1 MNIAAKSTRRV
12 GTTTKRDTLTIVG
25 LLLIIAV
32 AYLAYHLP
40 GADSPTAQEE
50 IPFHPDLSAGG
61 MDNAMNALA
70 NLPKDYETLVPM
82 GNSFMDQGSFA
93 VAAEIYKRALAINDV
108 PDVRID
114 YGACLN
120 AMGLP
125 LRAIEEFQQ
134 ARLSDP
140 NHAIACFN
148 LGIVYFSQ
156 QQQDSARTYFNKYL
170 ELDPTG
176 QAAEATRGYLQE
188 LGE

>member
-1 MNIAAKSTRRV
+1 MNLTAKSTRRV

-40 GADSPTAQEE
+40 SVDSPTAQDET
-50 IPFHPDLSAGG
+50 PFHPELSAGG
-61 MDNAMNALA
+61 MDDAMNALA
-70 NLPKDYETLVPM
+70 NLPEDYETLVPM
-82 GNSFMDQGSFA
+82 GNTFMDQGSFA

-108 PDVRID
+108 PDIRVD

-170 ELDPTG
+170 ELDPSG
-176 QAAEATRGYLQE
+176 QAAEVTKEYLME
-188 LGE
+188 IGG

>member
-1 MNIAAKSTRRV
+1 M
-12 GTTTKRDTLTIVG
+12 
-25 LLLIIAV
+25 LIIAV

-50 IPFHPDLSAGG
+50 MPFHPELSAGG
-61 MDNAMNALA
+61 MNDAMNALA
-70 NLPKDYETLVPM
+70 NLPEDFETLVPM
-82 GNSFMDQGSFA
+82 GNTFMDQGSFA

-108 PDVRID
+108 PDVRVD

-125 LRAIEEFQQ
+125 LRAIQEFQH
-134 ARLSDP
+134 ARSSDP

-176 QAAEATRGYLQE
+176 QAAEATREYLKE
-188 LGE
+188 IGS

>member
-1 MNIAAKSTRRV
+1 M
-12 GTTTKRDTLTIVG
+12 
-25 LLLIIAV
+25 LIIAV

-50 IPFHPDLSAGG
+50 MPFHPELSAGG
-61 MDNAMNALA
+61 MNDAMNALA
-70 NLPKDYETLVPM
+70 NLPEDFETLVPM
-82 GNSFMDQGSFA
+82 GNTFMDQGSFA
-93 VAAEIYKRALAINDV
+93 VAAEIYKRALAISDV
-108 PDVRID
+108 PDVRVN

-134 ARLSDP
+134 ARSSDP

-170 ELDPTG
+170 ELDPAG
-176 QAAEATRGYLQE
+176 QAAEVTRGYLHE